1 MSFITAII
9 VLSILKLTYTLGEF
23 ISAKRLKL
31 PVEKFIVGIDWGKPL
46 LDKKI
51 NDIDFLIYPIFWG
64 GFLQYKE
71 GFDKETKCTSRE
83 KGFLGF
89 SGFITMMIATLIIS
103 AIGINFV
110 PSGKYE
116 TFITKATEDS
126 LLQQGD
132 KIVEVNGQK
141 INSKNIFNTILQQNR
156 QYDGVVTQDRVE
168 KIKSEFL
175 KLNRGKFK
183 NGELPANT
191 KINLPSTISEG
202 KITKRFASNTIKL
215 NAEQLELRKQLV
227 QKTREF
233 ETPVQLNDLATA
245 YADTNY
251 QIIVTLER
259 NGEKITLKP
268 ISPDE
273 FGNIGAEYKVNTIYT
288 PREEIIKNFKKK
300 EIKQEKEP
308 TLKEKLKQ
316 VWDKFTSIFAML
328 ALISILVLVHEAGHY
343 LAARMFKIKV
353 DRFGFGLPFGPTLWE
368 KQCGETL
375 VVVHAFLLGG
385 YVSFPDDDKENPI
398 PKDSPER
405 FANKPIYQRLVVVSA
420 GVFANVVCAIV
431 IVMLTALLW
440 GKLPTEDYQTFIKSI
455 DSKTNT
461 SLLNSGIKVGDKVVK
476 VNNHEIK
483 SNYGLQ
489 LYALKSR
496 LFDGKI
502 SEKNATNNLDRILKL
517 NPKFTANEIIPAG
530 TLIKLP
536 TLSYEEQITLTEDMT
551 RGFEKITDNNFAL
564 TEEQIQLTKELY
576 GKKTYKTNGNITL
589 TDIAF
594 AISDNVSPLYLT
606 IERNGELIE
615 LPAILPNNQGVMG
628 VQLDKKRQF
637 VETKT
642 LKSALKES
650 CIYLYDQT
658 GMLLKGLWQLVSG
671 KIPLDNMHG
680 VVAVVKYGGDV
691 IQQEGFFQGLL
702 LIALISLDLAIINF
716 LPIPALDGG
725 HVVFLLLEKIYG
737 KPLDEETL
745 NGIATAGF
753 MFLILLMIIVLYN
766 DIVALAMHRI

>member
-9 VLSILKLTYTLGEF
+9 VLSILKLTYTIGEF

-31 PVEKFIVGIDWGKPL
+31 PIEKFIIGIDWGKPL
-46 LDKKI
+46 FDKKI
-51 NDIDFLIYPIFWG
+51 NDINFLIYPIFWG
-64 GFLQYKE
+64 GFLQYQE
-71 GFDKETKCTSRE
+71 GFDKETKCTSKE

-89 SGFITMMIATLIIS
+89 SGFITMMITTLIIG

-116 TFITKATEDS
+116 TIITKTTEDS

-132 KIVEVNGQK
+132 KIIEVNGQK
-141 INSKNIFNTILQQNR
+141 INGKNIFNTILQQNR
-156 QYDGVVTQDRVE
+156 QYDGIVTQDRINR
-168 KIKSEFL
+168 IKSEFL
-175 KLNRGKFK
+175 ALNRGKFK

-191 KINLPSTISEG
+191 TINLPNSTSEG
-202 KITKRFASNTIKL
+202 KITKLLSSQTVKL
-215 NAEQLELRKQLV
+215 NAEQIELRHLLV

-233 ETPVQLNDLATA
+233 ETPIQLNDLATA

-251 QIIVTLER
+251 QIIVTIER

-273 FGNIGAEYKVNTIYT
+273 FGNIKAEFKAKTIYT
-288 PREEIIKNFKKK
+288 PREDIIKNFKKK
-300 EIKQEKEP
+300 EIQQEKKP
-308 TLKEKLKQ
+308 TIKEKLKI

-328 ALISILVLVHEAGHY
+328 ALISVLILVHEAGHY

-353 DRFGFGLPFGPTLWE
+353 EKFGFGLPFGPTLWE

-385 YVSFPDDDKENPI
+385 YVAFPDDEKDNSL

-420 GVFANVVCAIV
+420 GVFANIVCAIV
-431 IVMLTALLW
+431 IVVLTALLW
-440 GKLPTEDYQTFIKSI
+440 GKLPTENYETFIKSI
-455 DSKTNT
+455 ETKTNT
-461 SLLNSGIKVGDKVVK
+461 SLLKSGLQANDKIIKVNG
-476 VNNHEIK
+476 NHINSNYAFQLYSIK
-483 SNYGLQ
+483 S
-489 LYALKSR
+489 R
-496 LFDGKI
+496 FFDGKI
-502 SEKNATNNLDRILKL
+502 SEENAKINLENILKL
-517 NPKFTANEIIPAG
+517 NPKFEANELIPQN
-530 TLIKLP
+530 TIIKLP
-536 TLSYEEQITLTEDMT
+536 KIIYEDSVNLTQDMT
-551 RGFEKITDNNFAL
+551 RGLEKITDNNFSL
-564 TEEQIQLTKELY
+564 TEEQTKLTQEIW
-576 GKKTYKTNGNITL
+576 GKKTYKTDGNITL

-642 LKSALKES
+642 IKNALKES
-650 CIYLYDQT
+650 CVYLYDQT
-658 GMLLKGLWQLVSG
+658 GMLLKGLWQLFSG

-702 LIALISLDLAIINF
+702 LIALISLDLAIVNF

-737 KPLDEETL
+737 KPLDEETV

-753 MFLILLMIIVLYN
+753 MFLILLMVIILYN
-766 DIVALAMHRI
+766 DIVALALHRI